1 MTRMDRSSGSIEGHF
16 PVPANAEQP
25 REILLSEQNEFIAK
39 LTFLIRQAQRLNQ
52 TGCALHLKFALAAL
66 KSHRPNEP

>member
-25 REILLSEQNEFIAK
+25 RQVLPAERNALITK
-39 LTFLIRQAQRLNQ
+39 LKLLIRQAQNINENS
-52 TGCALHLKFALAAL
+52 CVLHLKFALATL
-66 KSHRPNEP
+66 KSHPPMND